1 MYTEHGIQRRHGF
14 ARERY
19 RLLPSHVVRVDP
31 ALGMRGVL
39 LEPASIVAKAWDQI
53 ERIGARSTWMPRRVL
68 VLGAGPIGLLAA
80 LLARLR
86 GLDVHV
92 LDRVE
97 HGPKPEL
104 VAALPATYH
113 SGSVADACADADVVI
128 ECTGAPSLL
137 FDAMQCMAPNGIA
150 CLTGVSSRRR
160 MLRVDAGRVNNS
172 LVLENNVVFGTVN
185 ANRAH
190 YERAADALARAEG
203 PWLDRLITRRVPLA
217 RWREAYS
224 AEENDVKTVLD
235 FQTLGGNEADVRVSS
250 G

>member
-1 MYTEHGIQRRHGF
+1 
-14 ARERY
+14 
-19 RLLPSHVVRVDP
+19 
-31 ALGMRGVL
+31 
-39 LEPASIVAKAWDQI
+39 
-53 ERIGARSTWMPRRVL
+53 
-68 VLGAGPIGLLAA
+68 
-80 LLARLR
+80 
-86 GLDVHV
+86 
-92 LDRVE
+92 
-97 HGPKPEL
+97 
-104 VAALPATYH
+104 
-113 SGSVADACADADVVI
+113 
-128 ECTGAPSLL
+128 
-137 FDAMQCMAPNGIA
+137 
-150 CLTGVSSRRR
+150 
-160 MLRVDAGRVNNS
+160 MLRVDAGAVNNS